1 MLALNDL
8 HKSYGGTPVLRGLNL
23 TVEDGEIL
31 CLLGPS
37 GCGKS
42 TVLRLI
48 AGLETP
54 DAGTITVNG
63 QVIINTPI
71 HERGFGLM
79 FQDFALFPHLNVFDN
94 AAFGLR
100 MHGVPKAEIR
110 RRVGEVLELVRLA
123 GFEKRS
129 VGELSGGEKQR
140 VALARSLAPEPRLLM
155 LDEPLGSL
163 DASLRTQLI
172 GEIRAI
178 IKAAALTAVYVTH
191 DRGEA
196 FSVSDRLGLMNNGK
210 IERIGT
216 PSAIYDHPETV
227 FSAAFLGFNNLLSA
241 QELAALG
248 VVVEAP
254 EADGVWLIH
263 PSGIQISGDQ
273 GVAMQIT
280 EAIFEG
286 ERYRLRV
293 SSAGVQLSL
302 SAAAA
307 GQRFEAGETIRVQ
320 IDPSW
325 IQRLRKSAQ
334 G

>member
-8 HKSYGGTPVLRGLNL
+8 YKGYGGTPVLRGLKL
-23 TVEDGEIL
+23 AVEDGEIL

-42 TVLRLI
+42 TALRLI

-54 DAGTITVNG
+54 DTGTITVDG

-100 MHGVPKAEIR
+100 MHGIPKAEIQ
-110 RRVGEVLELVRLA
+110 RRVSEVLELVRLA

-172 GEIRAI
+172 GEIREI
-178 IKAAALTAVYVTH
+178 IKTAALTAIYVTH

-216 PSAIYDHPETV
+216 PNAVYDHPKTV

-248 VVVEAP
+248 IVVEAP
-254 EADGVWLIH
+254 EEKGVRLIH

-273 GVAMQIT
+273 GIAMQIT

-286 ERYRLRV
+286 ERYRLQV
-293 SSAGVQLSL
+293 SKADIQLSL
-302 SAAAA
+302 SAPAA
-307 GQRFEAGETIRVQ
+307 GQRFEIGETVQ
-320 IDPSW
+320 VEIDSRW
-325 IQRLRKSAQ
+325 VQALSESA
-334 G
+334 